1 VASAFSHAIVAWAI
15 GKAVPMRELTTPT
28 LAVGMACSILPD
40 LDVVGFHFGI
50 QYGDLWGH
58 RGLSHSILF
67 AVVLSGVLVTL
78 GYRKRTAAAK
88 LVLFTYFFLSTASH
102 GLLDACTNG
111 GLGVAFFSPFDPTRY
126 FFPMRPVLVS
136 PLGVGEFFTG
146 YGWQVLLSEVLWLWL
161 PAGCF
166 VLVCRQ
172 LDRISAADVERA
184 S

>member
-1 VASAFSHAIVAWAI
+1 MASAFSHAIVAWAI

-88 LVLFTYFFLSTASH
+88 LVLFTYFFLSTASRPE
-102 GLLDACTNG
+102 ASNPMEARCT
-111 GLGVAFFSPFDPTRY
+111 AS
-126 FFPMRPVLVS
+126 
-136 PLGVGEFFTG
+136 
-146 YGWQVLLSEVLWLWL
+146 W
-161 PAGCF
+161 PA
-166 VLVCRQ
+166 
-172 LDRISAADVERA
+172 ARA
-184 S
+184 SLVKRV